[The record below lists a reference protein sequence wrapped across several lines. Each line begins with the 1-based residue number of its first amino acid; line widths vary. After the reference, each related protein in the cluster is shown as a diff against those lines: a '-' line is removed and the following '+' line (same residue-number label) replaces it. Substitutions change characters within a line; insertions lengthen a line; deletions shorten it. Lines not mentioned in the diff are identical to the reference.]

1 MNRKCRI
8 LGIVV
13 LLMVML
19 FFSGCQQ
26 STNSNES
33 SGGGYSQGRL
43 YYLEFGQ
50 MLKSDYITVVT
61 PYSSKTEFTFD
72 EIKVIRNS
80 LRSCNLINFKSSAN
94 VARNDLN
101 DFFTSHGFTPS
112 ETDELFASLDE
123 RGNIIGA
130 FGIRNNTNQIAYLY
144 VEKTE

>member
-8 LGIVV
+8 LEIVV
-13 LLMVML
+13 LLMVMI

-26 STNSNES
+26 PNDS
-33 SGGGYSQGRL
+33 GGYSIGRL
-43 YYLEFGQ
+43 YYLEMGQ
-50 MLKSDYITVVT
+50 MLARDFETVTSQYASKS
-61 PYSSKTEFTFD
+61 EFTFD
-72 EIKVIRNS
+72 EIKAIRNS
-80 LRSCNLINFKSSAN
+80 LRSCNLIDFQSNAN
-94 VARNDLN
+94 VVRNDLH

>member
-1 MNRKCRI
+1 MNRKNRFFVI
-8 LGIVV
+8 TV
-13 LLMVML
+13 LLLIML
-19 FFSGCQQ
+19 GLSGCQQ
-26 STNSNES
+26 PTNSTES
-33 SGGGYSQGRL
+33 SGGYTQGRL

-50 MLKSDYITVVT
+50 MLKSDYLTVVS

-72 EIKVIRNS
+72 EIKAIRNS
-80 LRSCNLINFKSSAN
+80 LRSCNLIDFQSNAN
-94 VARNDLN
+94 VARNDLH

-130 FGIRNNTNQIAYLY
+130 FNIRNNTNQIVYLY